1 MRITDII
8 IEDKIKEK
16 ILKKHNIRATEIKNI
31 FTKTPYVLKAREQR
45 YMTIGYDQR
54 FITVIFEMDKTA
66 AYIITAYPS
75 SEAQVKLYKTK
86 RK

>member
-1 MRITDII
+1 MKITDII

-16 ILKKHNIRATEIKNI
+16 ILLKHNVRATEIKNI
-31 FTKTPYVLKAREQR
+31 FVKGPYVLKARGQR
-45 YMTIGYDQR
+45 CMAIGYDQR
-54 FITVIFEMDKTA
+54 FITVIFEMGKTT

-75 SEAQVKLYKTK
+75 SEAQVKLYKTR